1 MPPKHREGQEGEQ
14 QFEEPDSGRI
24 AGNEITPSTKVPVS
38 WLMSIA
44 AAVVSMWLVWVTN
57 ELNTIKASLFSRSAN
72 DKTIEVSL
80 RLLESKVADLES
92 RGSKPM
98 QDLQKAVDKIA
109 EELRIHQVQTERY
122 LQFRQQAADPNH
134 KP

>member
-1 MPPKHREGQEGEQ
+1 MKTDQEMLHPPNPEK
-14 QFEEPDSGRI
+14 EEPDT
-24 AGNEITPSTKVPVS
+24 GNEITPTTKVPVS
-38 WLMSIA
+38 WLISIA

-57 ELNTIKASLFSRSAN
+57 ELNTIKASLLSRSAN
-72 DKTIEVSL
+72 DKTIEVNL

-109 EELRIHQVQTERY
+109 EELRIHQVQTER
-122 LQFRQQAADPNH
+122 FWQQRSREPMSDSMT